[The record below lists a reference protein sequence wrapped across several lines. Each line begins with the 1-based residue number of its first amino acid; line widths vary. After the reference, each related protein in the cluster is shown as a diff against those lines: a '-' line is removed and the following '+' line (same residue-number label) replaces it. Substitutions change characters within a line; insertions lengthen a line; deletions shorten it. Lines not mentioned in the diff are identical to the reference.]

1 VYSGMALSD
10 TFYSVRRES
19 HMGVYRIRSGSVG
32 RPFTKGNPG
41 GGRPK
46 GAQNKATLE
55 IKEFARNF
63 LMSDRYQ
70 RTLERRI
77 LAGTAPHMEVLLHHY
92 AFGKP
97 THKYVAPAPAPRQNT
112 SYCRGCR
119 SRSSARCTSYR
130 PKCTRNWRLPR
141 RGRRRLLAGSK
152 RARQPPSSDPT
163 CQQRGRHGGL
173 GCPANVVPGGARRRR
188 RR

>member
-1 VYSGMALSD
+1 MYSGMALFD
-10 TFYSVRRES
+10 TVLFSMRRES

-63 LMSDRYQ
+63 LMSDRY
-70 RTLERRI
+70 RKTLERRI
-77 LAGTAPHMEVLLHHY
+77 LAGTAPQIEVLLHHY

-97 THKYVAPAPAPRQNT
+97 TDKYVEPAPPARPEANPM
-112 SYCRGCR
+112 
-119 SRSSARCTSYR
+119 SRMTQEEIREIYDLATRMRELKQTAAARPAASPAT
-130 PKCTRNWRLPR
+130 
-141 RGRRRLLAGSK
+141 
-152 RARQPPSSDPT
+152 ARQSA
-163 CQQRGRHGGL
+163 GL
-173 GCPANVVPGGARRRR
+173 ASAHEG
-188 RR
+188 

>member
-77 LAGTAPHMEVLLHHY
+77 LAGTAPHTWGY
-92 AFGKP
+92 SSTTTRSAN
-97 THKYVAPAPAPRQNT
+97 RRIST
-112 SYCRGCR
+112 S
-119 SRSSARCTSYR
+119 
-130 PKCTRNWRLPR
+130 
-141 RGRRRLLAGSK
+141 
-152 RARQPPSSDPT
+152 
-163 CQQRGRHGGL
+163 
-173 GCPANVVPGGARRRR
+173 RRRR
-188 RR
+188 PPRQKPS

>member
-1 VYSGMALSD
+1 
-10 TFYSVRRES
+10 
-19 HMGVYRIRSGSVG
+19 MGVHRIWSGSVG

-63 LMSDRYQ
+63 LMSDRYR

-77 LAGTAPHMEVLLHHY
+77 LAGKAPQIEVLLHHY

-97 THKYVAPAPAPRQNT
+97 TDKYVEPALPARPEANLMSRMTKEEIREMYNLAKKMREIRQTAAARPAASPATAPR
-112 SYCRGCR
+112 
-119 SRSSARCTSYR
+119 SAGPAS
-130 PKCTRNWRLPR
+130 
-141 RGRRRLLAGSK
+141 A
-152 RARQPPSSDPT
+152 
-163 CQQRGRHGGL
+163 HG
-173 GCPANVVPGGARRRR
+173 A
-188 RR
+188 